1 MELGLA
7 GKTVVITGGGSNIGR
22 AIVHAFAREGSNIVI
37 AELDPAQ
44 GQRVADEVA
53 AKGAGGRAIA
63 VATDVTDHE
72 SVNAMVEA
80 ATAEFSRVDVLV
92 NNAGWTIDRLFLE
105 KPREEWEREVQVNLW
120 GAINCIHAV
129 LPGMVEQQGGSIV
142 CLSSDAGRMGE
153 YREAVYS
160 ACKAGV
166 IALSK
171 SIARETGRYGLR
183 LNCVCPGLVVPPD
196 EGSHQRDQYV
206 APDAQRV
213 HARGP
218 RASRPGLSLAPH
230 GRGPGNSQRRGVPR
244 LRRRRV
250 HHRPDPQRK
259 RRLHDGVGNGQ
270 RPLLFYR
277 RPM

>member
-1 MELGLA
+1 MELGLS
-7 GKTVVITGGGSNIGR
+7 GKTVIVTGGGSNIGR
-22 AIVHAFAREGSNIVI
+22 SIVHAFADEGSNIVI

-44 GQRVADEVA
+44 GQRVAQEVD
-53 AKGAGGRAIA
+53 AKGTGSRVAV
-63 VATDVTDHE
+63 VATDVTSHD
-72 SVNAMVEA
+72 SVNSMVEA
-80 ATAEFSRVDVLV
+80 ATVEFGGVDVLV

-183 LNCVCPGLVVPPD
+183 LNCVCPGLVVPP
-196 EGSHQRDQYV
+196 EEESISETSMWHEMRQV
-206 APDAQRV
+206 FTPE
-213 HARGP
+213 ARE
-218 RASRPGLSLAPH
+218 RAVRAYP
-230 GRGPGNSQRRGVPR
+230 
-244 LRRRRV
+244 LRRMAEPREIANAV
-250 HHRPDPQRK
+250 VFLASDAA
-259 RRLHDGVGNGQ
+259 GFITGQ
-270 RPLLFYR
+270 TLSVSGGYT
-277 RPM
+277 MA

>member
-7 GKTVVITGGGSNIGR
+7 NKTVIITGGGSNIGR
-22 AIVHAFAREGSNIVI
+22 AIVHAFADEGSNIVI

-53 AKGAGGRAIA
+53 AKDTGSRAMV
-63 VATDVTDHE
+63 VATDVTNHE

-80 ATAEFSRVDVLV
+80 ARCRVRRRGC
-92 NNAGWTIDRLFLE
+92 AGEQRGLDHRPAISGEAAGGVGARGAGQPVGRHQLH
-105 KPREEWEREVQVNLW
+105 PR
-120 GAINCIHAV
+120 V
-129 LPGMVEQQGGSIV
+129 LPGMVERQGGSIV

-183 LNCVCPGLVVPPD
+183 LNCVCPGLVVPP
-196 EGSHQRDQYV
+196 EEETISETSMWHQMRSV
-206 APDAQRV
+206 FTPE
-213 HARGP
+213 ARE
-218 RASRPGLSLAPH
+218 RAVRAYP
-230 GRGPGNSQRRGVPR
+230 
-244 LRRRRV
+244 LRRMAEAREIANAV
-250 HHRPDPQRK
+250 VFLASDAA
-259 RRLHDGVGNGQ
+259 GFITGQ
-270 RPLLFYR
+270 TLSVSGGYT
-277 RPM
+277 MA

>member
-7 GKTVVITGGGSNIGR
+7 GKTVIITGGGSNIGR
-22 AIVHAFAREGSNIVI
+22 AIVHAFAEEGSNVII
-37 AELDPAQ
+37 AELDKAQ

-53 AKGAGGRAIA
+53 AKRTGNRAIV
-63 VATDVTDHE
+63 VATDVTNHE
-72 SVNAMVEA
+72 STNAMVSA
-80 ATAEFSRVDVLV
+80 ATAEFGGVDVLV

-129 LPGMVEQQGGSIV
+129 LPGMVERKGGSIV

-171 SIARETGRYGLR
+171 SIARETGRHGLR
-183 LNCVCPGLVVPPD
+183 LNCVCPGLVVPP
-196 EGSHQRDQYV
+196 EEETISETSMWHQMRNIFT
-206 APDAQRV
+206 PE
-213 HARGP
+213 ARE
-218 RASRPGLSLAPH
+218 RAIRAYP
-230 GRGPGNSQRRGVPR
+230 
-244 LRRRRV
+244 LRRMAEAREIANAV
-250 HHRPDPQRK
+250 VFLASDAA
-259 RRLHDGVGNGQ
+259 GFITGQ
-270 RPLLFYR
+270 TLSVSGGYT
-277 RPM
+277 MA

>member
-7 GKTVVITGGGSNIGR
+7 GKTVIVTGGGSNIGR
-22 AIVHAFAREGSNIVI
+22 SIVHAFADEGSNIVI

-44 GQRVADEVA
+44 GQRVADEVE
-53 AKGAGGRAIA
+53 AKGMGGRAMV
-63 VATDVTDHE
+63 VATDVTSHE
-72 SVNAMVEA
+72 SVEAMVET
-80 ATAEFSRVDVLV
+80 ATAEFAGVDVLV

-129 LPGMVEQQGGSIV
+129 LPGMVEREGGSIV

-183 LNCVCPGLVVPPD
+183 LNCVCPGLVVPP
-196 EGSHQRDQYV
+196 EEESISESSMWHEMRQVFTPEARD
-206 APDAQRV
+206 
-213 HARGP
+213 
-218 RASRPGLSLAPH
+218 RAVRAYP
-230 GRGPGNSQRRGVPR
+230 
-244 LRRRRV
+244 LRRMA
-250 HHRPDPQRK
+250 DPREIANAVVF
-259 RRLHDGVGNGQ
+259 LASDAAGFITGQ
-270 RPLLFYR
+270 TLSVSGGYT
-277 RPM
+277 MA